1 MTLRDFNYDLLKVS
15 QNKLSYIFTD
25 HFRIVKKPRHISES
39 FIDQFYIKKASLVK
53 FVTNVTVE
61 NIYAVRIVIEK
72 VLLIFILI
80 HKK

>member
-1 MTLRDFNYDLLKVS
+1 MRDFNYDLLKVY
-15 QNKLSYIFTD
+15 QNKLSHIFTD
-25 HFRIVKKPRHISES
+25 HFRIVKKPRNISES